1 MTRSPVINGSA
12 CHTLH
17 HLYFN
22 YNYGQFFTLWDR
34 IGGSY
39 RVPPDELFNDEK
51 MDQKEWEKQSRE
63 AEKLVKEVEG
73 ADDRTYEGKKDL

>member
-1 MTRSPVINGSA
+1 M
-12 CHTLH
+12 
-17 HLYFN
+17 
-22 YNYGQFFTLWDR
+22 
-34 IGGSY
+34 
-39 RVPPDELFNDEK
+39 PPDELFNDEK